1 MTNPELQK
9 KLNAV
14 IEEMKAT
21 WHIPSIMM
29 SVTRKGETFYCGG
42 GVADLTTGAAADEH
56 TLYAIASASK
66 AFIATAVCMLVDEG
80 KLRLDQPVKEL
91 LPDFEMFDPYMT
103 EHLTMR
109 DAMSHRSGLPRH
121 DLTWYLQPHLNI
133 RQLVH
138 NLRYMPPAYEPR
150 TRMHYQ
156 NHMFTLATLLVEEIS
171 GMPWNAFV
179 ETRIL
184 KPLGMERTYCLPAQ
198 FRGTADNVAQPY
210 AYMGGEV
217 RPMAYADIS
226 GVGCAGCITSTV
238 HDLAIWARL
247 QAGEGELEGV
257 RYFSKERA
265 ADLHTPQMI
274 IKPGEMSDMAFA
286 EVSYTAYG
294 LGWFIESY
302 RGHTLVHHGGTI
314 DGFKSIVGY
323 LPGEEVSFAVLTNLE
338 RNQSPMALTYALCDL
353 ALGLEPFD
361 WTAKMGAE
369 LKRLAELSAGK
380 AKNILADLDPSA
392 AFAQPA
398 EAYCGTYTHGAY
410 GCIKVA
416 AGEKGPQVT
425 LGRFTLPLIPAG
437 NEAFVI
443 DTGLLGVLPGRFVF
457 DADGKVSGLEAGLE
471 PDLDSYIPFE
481 RAE

>member
-1 MTNPELQK
+1 MTNSEMQK

-14 IEEMKAT
+14 IEEMKAA

-29 SVTRKGETFYCGG
+29 SVTCKGETFYCGG
-42 GVADLTTGAAADEH
+42 GMADVAAQTSANEH

-80 KLRLDQPVKEL
+80 KLTLDQPVRQL
-91 LPDFEMFDPYMT
+91 LPDFEMYDPYMT

-156 NHMFTLATLLVEEIS
+156 NHMFTLATVLVEELS
-171 GMPWNAFV
+171 GMPWNEFV
-179 ETRIL
+179 ESRIL
-184 KPLGMERTYCLPAQ
+184 KPLGMNRTYCLPVQ
-198 FRGTADNVAQPY
+198 FRGIADNVAQPY
-210 AYMGGEV
+210 AYMGGEI
-217 RPMAYADIS
+217 RQMPYADIS

-247 QAGEGELEGV
+247 QAGEGELDGV

-265 ADLHTPQMI
+265 ADLHSPQMI

-286 EVSYTAYG
+286 EVGHTAYG

-323 LPGEEVSFAVLTNLE
+323 LPGEDVSFSVLTNLE

-353 ALGLEPFD
+353 ALGLEPID

-380 AKNILADLDPSA
+380 AKNMLADIDPSA
-392 AFAQPA
+392 AFSKSF
-398 EAYCGTYTHGAY
+398 EAYVGTYSHGAY
-410 GCIKVA
+410 GNITIT
-416 AGEKGPQVT
+416 AGEKDLMVT
-425 LGRFTLPLIPAG
+425 LGRFTLPLTPAG

-443 DTGLLGVLPGRFVF
+443 DTGLLGVLPGCFIS
-457 DADGKVSGLEAGLE
+457 DPDGKVIGVEAGLE
-471 PDLDSYIPFE
+471 PDLNAYIPFKK
-481 RAE
+481 AE